1 MKHMG
6 TVVKAVN
13 AAAAGRAQGA
23 EVAARVKA
31 MLLG

>member
-6 TVVKAVN
+6 ALVKAVN
-13 AAAAGRAQGA
+13 AAAAGRAPGA

-31 MLLG
+31 AILG

>member
-1 MKHMG
+1 VCWW
-6 TVVKAVN
+6 TVVKAVS
-13 AAAAGRAQGA
+13 AAAAGRAPGA